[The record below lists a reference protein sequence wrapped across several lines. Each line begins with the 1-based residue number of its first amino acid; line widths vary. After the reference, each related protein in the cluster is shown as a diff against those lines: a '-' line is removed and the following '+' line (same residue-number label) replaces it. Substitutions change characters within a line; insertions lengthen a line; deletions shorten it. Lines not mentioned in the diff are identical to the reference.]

1 VKNLQSLKR
10 LVLVKYMK
18 DISVIPNESTQFGF
32 RDSYGRVIKLE
43 DTELYKKDRIGLKKM
58 KESGKLVLLDAPME
72 HLDLNEKWF
81 RENLMPILKE
91 V

>member
-1 VKNLQSLKR
+1 
-10 LVLVKYMK
+10 MK

-32 RDSYGRVIKLE
+32 RDGYGRVIKME
-43 DTELYKKDRIGLKKM
+43 DTELYQKDRIGIKKM
-58 KESGKLVLLDAPME
+58 KEDGKLIMLDAPME